1 MKMTT
6 EEAFVKVLQMHGIE
20 HAFGI
25 IGSAFMPISDL
36 FPRAGITF
44 WDCAHEGSGGM
55 MADGYTRATG
65 KVCMMIAQNGPGIT
79 NFVTAVKTAYWNHTP
94 LLLVTPQA
102 ANKTIGMGGFQEVE
116 QMALFKDMV
125 AYQEE
130 VRDPS
135 RVAEVL
141 NRVILNAR
149 RMSAPAQ
156 INMPRDYW
164 TQVIDIDLPAMVEF
178 ERPSGGEDAVAAA
191 ADLLS
196 QAKFPVILNGA
207 GVVLGGAIPA
217 SIALAERLD
226 APVCVGYQHN
236 DAFPASHPLFV
247 GPLGYNGS
255 KAAMELISRAD
266 VVLCLGTRLNP
277 FSTLPGYALDYWP
290 KEAKI
295 IQVDINPDRIGL
307 TKKVTVGIVG
317 DSKKVAEAV
326 LARLAPTAGNHARSE
341 RKAII
346 ARTKSGWLQALSSMD
361 HEDDDEGTTWN
372 ARARADKPDWMSPR
386 MAWRAIQ
393 SALPKDAI
401 ISSDIGNNCAIGNAY
416 PTFEA
421 GRKYLAPGLFGPC
434 GYGMPAVVGAKIGC
448 PDVPVVGFSGD
459 GAFGIAVTELTAI
472 GRPEWPAITQV
483 VFRNYQWGA
492 EKRNSTLWYDDNFIG
507 TELDEQVS
515 YAGIARACGLQGV
528 VARTMDEL
536 RAALSK
542 AVVDQMQH
550 GKTTLIEAMINQELG
565 DPFRRDAMKKPVE
578 VAGISKADMKRQA
591 MAG

>member
-1 MKMTT
+1 MRMTT
-6 EEAFVKVLQMHGIE
+6 EEAFIKVLQMHGIE

-55 MADGYTRATG
+55 MADGYTRASG
-65 KVCMMIAQNGPGIT
+65 KMSMMIAQNGPGIT

-141 NRVILNAR
+141 NRVIINAR
-149 RMSAPAQ
+149 RASAPAQ

-164 TQVIDIDLPAMVEF
+164 TQVIDIDLPAIVEF
-178 ERPSGGEDAVAAA
+178 ERPSGGEEAIAAA
-191 ADLLS
+191 AELLS
-196 QAKFPVILNGA
+196 SAKFPVILNGA
-207 GVVLGGAIPA
+207 GVVIGGAIPA
-217 SIALAERLD
+217 SMALAERLD

-236 DAFPASHPLFV
+236 DAFPGSHPLFA

-255 KAAMELISRAD
+255 KAGMELIAQAD

-277 FSTLPGYALDYWP
+277 FSTLPGYGLDYWP
-290 KEAKI
+290 KTAKI
-295 IQVDINPDRIGL
+295 IQVDMNPDRIGL
-307 TKKVTVGIVG
+307 TKRVAVGIVG
-317 DSKKVAEAV
+317 DARKVAEGI
-326 LARLAPTAGNHARSE
+326 LARLSGTAGDAGRSA
-341 RKAII
+341 RKALI
-346 ARTKSGWLQALSSMD
+346 AQTKSGWLQALSSMD
-361 HEDDDEGTTWN
+361 HEDDDVGTTWN
-372 ARARADKPDWMSPR
+372 ARARADKPEWMSPR

-393 SALPKDAI
+393 AALPREAI

-416 PTFEA
+416 PTFDE

-434 GYGMPAVVGAKIGC
+434 GYGLPAVVGAKIGC

-472 GRPEWPAITQV
+472 GRGEWPAITQV

-492 EKRNSTLWYDDNFIG
+492 EKRNSTLWYDDNFVG

-515 YAGIARACGLQGV
+515 YAGIAKACGLKGV
-528 VARTMDEL
+528 VARTMEDL
-536 RAALSK
+536 TAALRQ
-542 AVVDQMQH
+542 AIVDQAA
-550 GKTTLIEAMINQELG
+550 GITTLIEAMINQELG
-565 DPFRRDAMKKPVE
+565 EPFRRDAMKKPVA
-578 VAGISKADMKRQA
+578 VAGISASDMRVQKV
-591 MAG
+591 